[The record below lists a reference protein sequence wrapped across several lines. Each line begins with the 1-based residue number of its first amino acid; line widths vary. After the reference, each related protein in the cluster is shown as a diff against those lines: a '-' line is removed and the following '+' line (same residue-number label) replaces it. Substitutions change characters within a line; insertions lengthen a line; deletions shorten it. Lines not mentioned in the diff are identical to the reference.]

1 MTPFASGVRPSGGVG
16 WDGEGEDD
24 GVPMRLLE
32 ALEAG
37 ADAVEG
43 GAGSG
48 TSLEA
53 TCQYRSKS
61 SRGGRA
67 AGSGLPERAER
78 HQRERDPLCT
88 TASQR
93 LSCCSLRKFMTRFV
107 LPQRT

>member
-1 MTPFASGVRPSGGVG
+1 MGTYLTPFASGVRPSGGGG

-37 ADAVEG
+37 ADTVEG

-67 AGSGLPERAER
+67 AGSGLPEGAER
-78 HQRERDPLCT
+78 HQRVRETHSARPLPRDCPAAPC
-88 TASQR
+88 AS
-93 LSCCSLRKFMTRFV
+93 S
-107 LPQRT
+107 